1 MAVFRVEKNKNY
13 TTVSNY
19 HLNDKRLTLKAK
31 GLLTFML
38 SLPND
43 WDYSAAG
50 LVALC
55 KEGEGAVKSALSEL
69 KECGYLTIKKVSPT
83 DSKSGRFEYEYNIFE
98 QPNCGNV
105 ENSVENEELPV
116 KQEGGFLDLEI
127 QGVEK
132 QGLENSWQ
140 LNTDNKETKGRRTDD
155 EDRRFNNS
163 GSKTINKQSGTDCRM
178 PKNSRCECGG
188 LIAKNIQTGIYE
200 CGNCQKK
207 FPMSKRDEE
216 RIAMFDRMKEM

>member
-55 KEGEGAVKSALSEL
+55 KEGEGAVKSALGEL
-69 KECGYLTIKKVSPT
+69 KENGYLVIEKVSPK
-83 DSKSGRFEYEYNIFE
+83 DSDTGRFEYVYNIFE
-98 QPNCGNV
+98 QPYCGNV
-105 ENSVENEELPV
+105 ENSVENEEFPV
-116 KQEGGFLDLEI
+116 KQEGGFLDIEI

-132 QGLENSWQ
+132 QGLENSGQ
-140 LNTDNKETKGRRTDD
+140 LNTDNKETKGQRTDD
-155 EDRRFNNS
+155 QDRGFNNS
-163 GSKTINKQSGTDCRM
+163 GSKTINRQSGSDCRRSYSTPPP
-178 PKNSRCECGG
+178 PKPCPECGRRTWYVPQM
-188 LIAKNIQTGIYE
+188 AVYHCE
-200 CGNCQKK
+200 DCGTK
-207 FPMSKRDEE
+207 FE
-216 RIAMFDRMKEM
+216 